1 MFLFAWIFCWYHISL
16 PACYNLNPFKTMKKK
31 TNSNTHCFQIICRL
45 CVPFCH
51 FLRKSFPC
59 LFILTLVSTFFF
71 FGLEK
76 SWYARL
82 FYHWLGST
90 ASAKNALSFQPLNFI
105 YIRTHLTCIS
115 SSLKGKMYWKKYG
128 NYFVT
133 LWLKKGIHLLG
144 VIFIFFFIF

>member
-71 FGLEK
+71 WSGKVLVCQVILSLIRINSICQKCTVFPTPKL
-76 SWYARL
+76 YI
-82 FYHWLGST
+82 Y
-90 ASAKNALSFQPLNFI
+90 KNPPN
-105 YIRTHLTCIS
+105 
-115 SSLKGKMYWKKYG
+115 MY
-128 NYFVT
+128 
-133 LWLKKGIHLLG
+133 
-144 VIFIFFFIF
+144 FFIFEGKDVLEKIW